1 MDVYRDK
8 TTDDAEHMHTHIES
22 RIVVEGRD
30 INSIR

>member
-8 TTDDAEHMHTHIES
+8 TTDVAEHTHTHIEN

-30 INSIR
+30 SK